1 MCLCVTDYLDNTV
14 LLSLVNAIKVLL
26 INLSGAV
33 LEFLELVGKNYF
45 NNAQKLL
52 SL

>member
-1 MCLCVTDYLDNTV
+1 MCLCVTDYLDSTI
-14 LLSLVNAIKVLL
+14 LLSLEKAIKVRL

-45 NNAQKLL
+45 NDAQKLI

>member
-1 MCLCVTDYLDNTV
+1 MCLSVTDFLDSKV
-14 LLSLVNAIKVLL
+14 LLSLEKAIKLPWM
-26 INLSGAV
+26 NLSGAV

-45 NNAQKLL
+45 NDAQKLI

>member
-1 MCLCVTDYLDNTV
+1 MCLCVTDYCNSTV
-14 LLSLVNAIKVLL
+14 LLSLDKAVRVRL
-26 INLSGAV
+26 IHLSGAV

-45 NNAQKLL
+45 NNAQKLI